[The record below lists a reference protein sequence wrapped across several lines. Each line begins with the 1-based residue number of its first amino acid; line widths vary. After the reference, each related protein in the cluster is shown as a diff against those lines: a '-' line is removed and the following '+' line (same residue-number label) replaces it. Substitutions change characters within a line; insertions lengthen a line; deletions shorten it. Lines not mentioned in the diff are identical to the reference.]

1 METLQIVGYLAA
13 CLGAMS
19 LIPEVIKALRTHHL
33 QDVSWGTLL
42 LLLLSSI
49 LWGIYGICTKDIP
62 LGLSASVNFA
72 MDMTLMTLKRHYDV
86 TGQPLLL
93 KDDAK
98 PRETQKILAPETV
111 PETSDEETT
120 GQINP
125 D

>member
-1 METLQIVGYLAA
+1 M
-13 CLGAMS
+13 
-19 LIPEVIKALRTHHL
+19 
-33 QDVSWGTLL
+33 
-42 LLLLSSI
+42 
-49 LWGIYGICTKDIP
+49 KDIP
-62 LGLSASVNFA
+62 LSLSASVNFA